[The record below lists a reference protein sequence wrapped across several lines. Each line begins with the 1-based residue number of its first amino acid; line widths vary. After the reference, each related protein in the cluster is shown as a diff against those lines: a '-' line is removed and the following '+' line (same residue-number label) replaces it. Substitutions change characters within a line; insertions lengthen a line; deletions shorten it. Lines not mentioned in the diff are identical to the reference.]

1 MGHLWDVCGCCCREG
16 RLAVWLGVSEPLLL
30 LHTQG
35 GLQPSSIR
43 SAMVSSDQSRRQLPF
58 GSRMALSEVKGVP
71 EQRRRSFPLWCPER
85 TNCCSILYRPPT
97 LAHPLS
103 FCSSYRLLPWG
114 FHLQASLQL
123 LPHTLRPKKTS
134 RELLRDPHIKPVS
147 VFLFTGHPQPP
158 PPQQFPSP
166 DSEMETEEE
175 GSLWVG
181 VCEGCV
187 CVWWVEC
194 ACSAHICCV
203 CLDHGVYREAVVCV
217 CVRMYVYCALTCHLR
232 LWGADRGIASL
243 PTCCSL
249 GTRYHSQPGSVTAS
263 LLPHFPF
270 LVQWCLWSLAD
281 SCCLCPMRV
290 TKNKWKFEQERT
302 LEPVSKL

>member
-123 LPHTLRPKKTS
+123 LPHTLGPKKTS

-187 CVWWVEC
+187 CVCGGWSVH
-194 ACSAHICCV
+194 AVLIYVVSVLIM
-203 CLDHGVYREAVVCV
+203 VYTGRLLCVCV
-217 CVRMYVYCALTCHLR
+217 CVCMCIVR
-232 LWGADRGIASL
+232 
-243 PTCCSL
+243 
-249 GTRYHSQPGSVTAS
+249 
-263 LLPHFPF
+263 
-270 LVQWCLWSLAD
+270 
-281 SCCLCPMRV
+281 
-290 TKNKWKFEQERT
+290 
-302 LEPVSKL
+302 